1 VAEWP
6 AAEQRP
12 PGYPAALPFV
22 PDSPVRI
29 EEAGGEVVMT
39 WLAVA
44 RPADLVQQLIG
55 ACATSGWHRTD
66 APGAA
71 ARFRTDD
78 AERIIEVVYAGQ
90 FSFVTLT
97 ERGIMQT

>member
-22 PDSPVRI
+22 PHSPVRI
-29 EEAGGEVVMT
+29 EEAGGEIVMT

-44 RPADLVQQLIG
+44 RPADVVQHLIG
-55 ACATSGWHRTD
+55 ASATSGWRRTD
-66 APGAA
+66 AAGPG
-71 ARFRTDD
+71 ARFRTDH
-78 AERIIEVVYAGQ
+78 AERIIEAVHAGQ

>member
-22 PDSPVRI
+22 PNAPVSI
-29 EEAGGEVVMT
+29 EETGGEIVMK

-44 RPADLVQQLIG
+44 RPADVVQHLIG
-55 ACATSGWHRTD
+55 ACATSGWRRID
-66 APGAA
+66 AAA
-71 ARFRTDD
+71 AGARFRIDGT
-78 AERIIEVVYAGQ
+78 ERIIESVHAGQ

-97 ERGIMQT
+97 ERGILQT